1 MKLGFSYIGLI
12 WLVMLFVPNFIWM
25 KNKPKDYEE
34 YAKKENKVLLAFE
47 RVGQFIVT
55 PAALIF
61 SNFNIHKFTFWS
73 VVLLISFICM
83 VIYEIFWIRY
93 FRSEKT
99 MKDFYR
105 NMFGIAVPGA
115 SLPVVAFFLLGIY
128 GGNIIMILGS
138 VILGIG
144 HIGIHIAHRNEVW
157 GKKPKKK
164 LPVRIILGIL
174 KAVVILLLVV
184 VFGFFI
190 YAITG
195 RNINEIRRAFAFKD
209 GINEELY
216 VPLKNGDGFVR
227 LIGKD
232 QNNPVIL
239 SLHGG
244 PGEPAGYAD
253 YLCFDGL
260 TDEYT
265 IAIWDESGCGRS
277 YYRNKEKG
285 NTTLPTPQSQQE
297 DIDSL
302 VDYLCGRFNQDKVVI
317 MGHSYGTV
325 LGSTYVSAH
334 PEKVTAFISIGQVVS
349 FKNFASE
356 HYAYE
361 DALAQAKAKGDDTTE
376 LEKVYKAFCDDP
388 NVVNMQPL
396 RQATSRYHQETV
408 PQAFSYADFVCSPYL
423 GVDDVRWTLFEYS
436 MMLGNPGFEASQG
449 ELLADLMGFDIN
461 EHYKSYEV
469 PVMYISGSADWT
481 CPWTMV
487 KEYYESIE
495 APKKAMYIMEGCG
508 HAPQNQLPDDLVSA
522 VKQFLKSA

>member
-1 MKLGFSYIGLI
+1 MQLGFSYIGLI
-12 WLVMLFVPNFIWM
+12 WLLMLFIPNFIWM
-25 KNKPKDYEE
+25 KNKPKGYEE
-34 YAKKENKVLLAFE
+34 YAKKENKVLVVFE
-47 RVGQFIVT
+47 RIGQFIVT

-61 SNFNIHKFTFWS
+61 SNFNFHKFTFWS
-73 VVLLISFICM
+73 VVLILSFICM

-115 SLPVVAFFLLGIY
+115 TLPVVAFFLLGIY
-128 GGNIIMILGS
+128 GGNIIMILG
-138 VILGIG
+138 
-144 HIGIHIAHRNEVW
+144 
-157 GKKPKKK
+157 
-164 LPVRIILGIL
+164 
-174 KAVVILLLVV
+174 AVVILLLVV

-195 RNINEIRRAFAFKD
+195 RNINEIKRAFAFKD

-239 SLHGG
+239 YLHGG
-244 PGEPAGYAD
+244 PGEPDGYSD
-253 YLCFDGL
+253 YLCSDGL

-265 IAIWDESGCGRS
+265 LAVWDESGCGRS
-277 YYRNKEKG
+277 YYRNIEKG
-285 NTTLPTPQSQQE
+285 NAKIPTPQSMQE

-302 VDYLCGRFNQDKVVI
+302 VDYLRGRFNQDKVII
-317 MGHSYGTV
+317 MGHSFGTV

-356 HYAYE
+356 HYAYA
-361 DALAQAKAKGDDTTE
+361 DAIAQAKAKGDDTTE
-376 LEKVYKAFCDDP
+376 LEKVYKAFCEDP

-396 RQATSRYHQETV
+396 RQATSVYHQETV
-408 PQAFSYADFVCSPYL
+408 PHAFSYADLVCSPYL

-436 MMLGNPGFEASQG
+436 MMLGNPGFEMSQG
-449 ELLADLMGFDIN
+449 ELLADLMEFDIN

-469 PVMYISGSADWT
+469 PVMYISGSADWI

-495 APKKAMYIMEGCG
+495 APKKSMYVMEGCG
-508 HAPQNQLPDDLVSA
+508 HAPQDQLPDDYVSA

>member
-34 YAKKENKVLLAFE
+34 HAKKENKVLLAFE

-144 HIGIHIAHRNEVW
+144 HIGIHLQHRKEVW

-195 RNINEIRRAFAFKD
+195 RNINEIRRAFEFKD

-376 LEKVYKAFCDDP
+376 LEKVYKAFCDDAFKFLDNSDDIYDLIILDP
-388 NVVNMQPL
+388 PAFAKHRGALHNALKGYTRLNVKAFQRIRHGGVLFTFSCSQVVTKDQF
-396 RQATSRYHQETV
+396 RQAVFTAAAMSGRKVRILHQLHQPADHPINIYHPEGE
-408 PQAFSYADFVCSPYL
+408 YL
-423 GVDDVRWTLFEYS
+423 KG
-436 MMLGNPGFEASQG
+436 
-449 ELLADLMGFDIN
+449 
-461 EHYKSYEV
+461 
-469 PVMYISGSADWT
+469 
-481 CPWTMV
+481 
-487 KEYYESIE
+487 
-495 APKKAMYIMEGCG
+495 
-508 HAPQNQLPDDLVSA
+508 LVLY
-522 VKQFLKSA
+522 VE

>member
-1 MKLGFSYIGLI
+1 MQLGFSYIGLI

-128 GGNIIMILGS
+128 GGNIIMILGAI
-138 VILGIG
+138 ILGIG
-144 HIGIHIAHRNEVW
+144 HIGIHVAHRNEVW

-174 KAVVILLLVV
+174 KGIVIILLVV

-190 YAITG
+190 YVISI
-195 RNINEIRRAFAFKD
+195 RNVNEIKTAAFYRG
-209 GINEELY
+209 GINESTY
-216 VPLKNGDGFVR
+216 VQLKNGEGYLR
-227 LIGKD
+227 IIGKNT
-232 QNNPVIL
+232 NNPVIL

-244 PGEPAGYAD
+244 PGEPSGYSDAVD
-253 YLCFDGL
+253 FKGF

-265 IAIWDESGCGRS
+265 VVIWDETGCGRS
-277 YYRNKEKG
+277 YYRNVEKG
-285 NTTLPTPQSQQE
+285 NAKLPTMDSQEE
-297 DIDSL
+297 DIDAL
-302 VDYLCGRFNQDKVVI
+302 VDYLCKRFNQDKI
-317 MGHSYGTV
+317 IILGHSYGTI
-325 LGSTYVSAH
+325 LGSKYVKAH
-334 PEKVTAFISIGQVVS
+334 PEKVAAYIGIGQVVS

-356 HYAYE
+356 HYAYK
-361 DALAQAKAKGDDTTE
+361 DALAQAKARGDDTTE
-376 LEKVYKAFCDDP
+376 LERVYKEFCDDP
-388 NVVNMQPL
+388 NVMSMQPL
-396 RQATSRYHQETV
+396 RQATSVYHQETV
-408 PQAFSYADFVCSPYL
+408 PEPSLFDALMFSPYS
-423 GVDDVRWTLFEYS
+423 GVDDIRWLLLELSMFIGSTKFEE
-436 MMLGNPGFEASQG
+436 LQG
-449 ELLADLMGFDIN
+449 ALLADLYEFDIN
-461 EHYKSYEV
+461 ESDNHYQV
-469 PVMYISGSADWT
+469 PVLFVSGSADWT
-481 CPWTMV
+481 CPCEMV
-487 KEYYESIE
+487 KDYFEVLE
-495 APKKAMYIMEGCG
+495 APKKDMYIMEGCG
-508 HAPQNQLPDDLVSA
+508 HGPHGQLPDEFISA
-522 VKQFLKSA
+522 VKKFLKSA